1 MTDDDLFTGRVRRY
15 AQVSTAMGGLAA
27 RLAGER
33 YLGISVDRERHAAD
47 LKAALGGI
55 KGPLMKVAQLL
66 ATIPDALPKEYVNEL
81 VQLQANAPAMGWP
94 FVKRRMAGEL
104 GPDWQSRFRHF
115 ERAAARA
122 ASLGQVHRATALD
135 GAALACK
142 LQYPDMASAVEA
154 DLRQLKLAMGLY
166 ERYDRAVTTAEIHAE
181 IADRLREE
189 LDYEREA
196 AHMRLYGA
204 ILKGEPGVAVPR
216 PVPELSTRRLLTMTW
231 LDGAPILD
239 TAKAPTARRN
249 EVALRMFRI
258 WYVPFYHYGVIHGDP
273 HLGNYTVAP
282 NDTVNLLDFGCMR
295 VFRASFV
302 RGVIDLYHALERGD
316 RDLAVSAYRRWGFGE
331 LSNEMID
338 VLNRWALYV
347 YGPLLDDRARRI
359 QEKASGPDGAAVVES
374 VHRDI
379 RRLGGV
385 RPPREFVFMDRAAV
399 GLGSVFLHLKAEI
412 NWHRLFHELIEDFDE
427 AALARRQR
435 AALEA
440 AGVPLPTELENPP
453 AAARRPRKAGARRK
467 RPDDPARA

>member
-1 MTDDDLFTGRVRRY
+1 
-15 AQVSTAMGGLAA
+15 
-27 RLAGER
+27 
-33 YLGISVDRERHAAD
+33 
-47 LKAALGGI
+47 
-55 KGPLMKVAQLL
+55 
-66 ATIPDALPKEYVNEL
+66 
-81 VQLQANAPAMGWP
+81 
-94 FVKRRMAGEL
+94 MAGEL
-104 GPDWQSRFRHF
+104 GPDWRTRFRDF
-115 ERAAARA
+115 ERTAARA

-135 GAALACK
+135 GIALACK

-166 ERYDRAVTTAEIHAE
+166 ERYDRAVTTTEIHAE
-181 IADRLREE
+181 IAERLREE

-196 AHMRLYGA
+196 AHMRLYRA
-204 ILKGEPGVAVPR
+204 ILGREPGVAVPS
-216 PVPELSTRRLLTMTW
+216 PIAELSTRRLLTMSW
-231 LDGAPILD
+231 LDGAPILE
-239 TAKAPTARRN
+239 TAAATVERRN
-249 EVALRMFRI
+249 EVALRMFRV

-273 HLGNYTVAP
+273 HLGNYTVAA
-282 NDTVNLLDFGCMR
+282 DGTVNLLDFGCVR

-316 RDLAVSAYRRWGFGE
+316 RDLAVSAYQRWGFGD

-359 QEKASGPDGAAVVES
+359 QEKASGEDGAAVVES

-385 RPPREFVFMDRAAV
+385 RPPREFVFMDRAAI
-399 GLGSVFLHLKAEI
+399 GLGSVFMHLKAEI

-427 AALARRQR
+427 AALAARQR

-440 AGVPLPTELENPP
+440 AGVPLPIEPQVSPSPP
-453 AAARRPRKAGARRK
+453 RRGRR
-467 RPDDPARA
+467 RAPPQNQPGDRA